1 MPVEQSRKTGRVYII
16 GAGPGDPGLFT
27 VKGIEC
33 LREADVLIYDHLI
46 GEEILGY
53 AGSSARLIYAGKQG
67 GDHTLSQDEI
77 NRKLVEEASQGRV
90 VARLKG
96 GDPFIFGRG
105 GEEAEVLAKAG
116 IPFEVVPGVTS
127 AIAVPAYAGI
137 PLTHRGFTSTVAFIT
152 GHEDPTKETSDIDWK
167 ALAGIGT
174 LVFLMGVKNLPKI
187 AASLIR
193 HGKDPET
200 PAALIRWGT
209 TADQETLSGT
219 LSSIDN
225 LAIKKGFSPPS
236 ILVVGRVSGLRESL
250 DWFERK
256 PLFGRGVVITRPEA
270 QAAGLADLL
279 RRQGARVIAFPTIR
293 IVPPENWRETDRA
306 LERLADYRWIVF
318 TSANGVRYFFA
329 RLRETGRDIR
339 ELKGIQICTIGPATA
354 ATIEAMGIRVD
365 LVPDS
370 YISEGVVRAFA
381 DRDVQGRKILL
392 PRAEAA
398 RDVIPEGLAALGAAV
413 DVVTVYRTVTSGRR
427 KEELAPLLRDGK
439 VDVVTFTSP
448 STVFHFFDIMGR
460 DCRLPP
466 QVKIAAI
473 GPVTAAA
480 VKKAGLKVDILQETF
495 TIEGLVDG
503 LVDYFR

>member
-1 MPVEQSRKTGRVYII
+1 M
-16 GAGPGDPGLFT
+16 
-27 VKGIEC
+27 
-33 LREADVLIYDHLI
+33 
-46 GEEILGY
+46 
-53 AGSSARLIYAGKQG
+53 
-67 GDHTLSQDEI
+67 
-77 NRKLVEEASQGRV
+77 
-90 VARLKG
+90 
-96 GDPFIFGRG
+96 
-105 GEEAEVLAKAG
+105 
-116 IPFEVVPGVTS
+116 VPGVTS

-152 GHEDPTKETSDIDWK
+152 GHEDPTKEKSDIDWK
-167 ALAGIGT
+167 SLAGIGT

-187 AASLIR
+187 TASLIR
-193 HGKDPET
+193 HGRDPDT

-219 LSSIDN
+219 LSNIDK
-225 LAIKKGFSPPS
+225 LSEIRGFSPPA
-236 ILVVGRVSGLRESL
+236 IFVIGLVAGLREPL
-250 DWFERK
+250 DWFEKK

-270 QAAGLADLL
+270 QAAGMADLL
-279 RRQGARVIAFPTIR
+279 RREGARVIVFPTIQ
-293 IVPPENWRETDRA
+293 IVPPESWEALDRA
-306 LERLADYRWIVF
+306 LERLEDYQWIIF
-318 TSANGVRYFFA
+318 TSANGVRFFFA

-339 ELKGIQICTIGPATA
+339 DLKGIQICTIGPATA

-381 DRDVQGRKILL
+381 DRDIQGRKILL

-398 RDVIPEGLAALGAAV
+398 RDVIPDGLAALGAMVEVA
-413 DVVTVYRTVTSGRR
+413 TVYRTVASDRR
-427 KEELAPLLRDGK
+427 KEELEPLIRNGK
-439 VDVVTFTSP
+439 VDIVTFTSP
-448 STVFHFFDIMGR
+448 STVFHFIDIMGR
-460 DCRLPP
+460 DFRLPP

-503 LVDYFR
+503 LIDYFR